1 MPGAAVRLV
10 MARRFENDLHEE
22 AMHRICF
29 VCTGLIKG
37 QHFDV
42 EKFEDLLASALKV
55 PELFVIPG
63 VTPYNFC
70 KSCYYA
76 VKRADKGESVKSTRS
91 LQEWSE
97 CTENCPTCL
106 LVSKRKSGGR
116 TKKVSFSNIIDCF
129 FEHLEFS
136 VEYVKISDPKET
148 TSSFVYTMDPVKWR
162 PRTRYT
168 FFFI

>member
-22 AMHRICF
+22 AMQRICF
-29 VCTGLIKG
+29 VCTAGLIKG

-116 TKKVSFSNIIDCF
+116 TKKVIFSNIIDLMVPLKFMIKYNAQDSRF
-129 FEHLEFS
+129 FNKFYL
-136 VEYVKISDPKET
+136 
-148 TSSFVYTMDPVKWR
+148 
-162 PRTRYT
+162 
-168 FFFI
+168 